1 MATRRAASSADSE
14 TGCGRIFDDEAETC
28 PTRGKSGKNIAGID
42 RLQHDSTFTTED
54 AMTLNLSMPNAPFE
68 LKPKITVVG
77 VGGAGGN
84 AVNNMI
90 KQNLEG
96 VDFIVANT
104 DAQALAQ
111 SLCQRR
117 IQLGTNLTAGLGAGS
132 RPDVGRGAAEEAL
145 DEIISQLQ
153 GSNMVFITAGMGG
166 GTGTGAA
173 PVIAAATREQ
183 GILTVGVVT
192 KPFHFEGLHRMRV
205 AEAGIQ
211 ELQQFVDTL
220 IIIPNQNLFRIA
232 NEKTTFA
239 DAFNMADQVLDCG
252 VRGVTDLMVKPGLI
266 NLDFA
271 DIRAVMTE
279 MGKAMMGTGEAEGP
293 NRAIGAAEAAI
304 SNPLLDDVSMKGAR
318 GVLINITG
326 GLDMTLFEVDE
337 AANRIRSE
345 VDPEANII
353 FGSTFDQSLEGKVR
367 ISVVATGI
375 EAVAGQM
382 ARPVSLSLVTNGGR
396 SMVPGNQAAE
406 RHENM
411 TGASQTVASQPAQ
424 TIGRRETL
432 GATALAM
439 PSASM
444 AVPMAAPVATPQPQP
459 AMAAPVVAEA
469 PRAMPSQPLVAPQV
483 MVQPAVS
490 QPTPQPVEQ
499 RHYVAPPPVETL
511 VATPPA
517 PAQPAP
523 VLTAPVPAAPV
534 QPTAPAQPVAAQPRR
549 APNLFSRVTGN
560 AASWAK
566 QAVGEPPAAP
576 MTPQLRASAPARPT
590 SAPQAPAPHAM
601 APQQPPAPTAQPA
614 PQMAAPQP
622 VAQPRLSGLDP
633 KDRLSASRA
642 EEDLLDI
649 PAFLRRQAN

>member
-1 MATRRAASSADSE
+1 
-14 TGCGRIFDDEAETC
+14 
-28 PTRGKSGKNIAGID
+28 
-42 RLQHDSTFTTED
+42 
-54 AMTLNLSMPNAPFE
+54 MTLNLTMPNAPFE

-77 VGGAGGN
+77 VGGAGCN

-96 VDFIVANT
+96 VEFIVANT
-104 DAQALAQ
+104 DSQALAQ

-132 RPDVGRGAAEEAL
+132 RPDVGRAAAEEAL
-145 DEIISQLQ
+145 DDIIRQLQ

-173 PVIAAATREQ
+173 PVLAAATREQ

-205 AEAGIQ
+205 AEAGIN

-293 NRAIGAAEAAI
+293 NRAIAAAEAAI

-375 EAVAGQM
+375 EGIAAQQP
-382 ARPVSLSLVTNGGR
+382 RPVSLSLVTSAGR
-396 SMVPGNQAAE
+396 PVAAAPAQAERGEAALLQAAAQPAPMVE
-406 RHENM
+406 LRREVA
-411 TGASQTVASQPAQ
+411 GAS
-424 TIGRRETL
+424 
-432 GATALAM
+432 ALAAQPLAAQSGALQPGAARQM
-439 PSASM
+439 RAE
-444 AVPMAAPVATPQPQP
+444 PMR
-459 AMAAPVVAEA
+459 AEA
-469 PRAMPSQPLVAPQV
+469 PRGDAPRVEPTLGMSQPRAEERPFI
-483 MVQPAVS
+483 
-490 QPTPQPVEQ
+490 
-499 RHYVAPPPVETL
+499 APPPVEST
-511 VATPPA
+511 TMSQPPLQAARQPAPQPAAAA

-523 VLTAPVPAAPV
+523 A
-534 QPTAPAQPVAAQPRR
+534 PRR
-549 APNLFSRVTGN
+549 NLFSRVTGN
-560 AASWAK
+560 AAGWAK
-566 QAVGEPPAAP
+566 SAAAEIRDSHAGA
-576 MTPQLRASAPARPT
+576 TPQLRAAAPRPSAAAPAAST
-590 SAPQAPAPHAM
+590 TVAPAVQPGHHVA
-601 APQQPPAPTAQPA
+601 AQHTPAQTTAVQQPAPTPA
-614 PQMAAPQP
+614 PL
-622 VAQPRLSGLDP
+622 QPRLSGLDP
-633 KDRLSASRA
+633 KDRLAARRE
-642 EEDLLDI
+642 EEDTLDI

>member
-1 MATRRAASSADSE
+1 
-14 TGCGRIFDDEAETC
+14 
-28 PTRGKSGKNIAGID
+28 
-42 RLQHDSTFTTED
+42 
-54 AMTLNLSMPNAPFE
+54 MTLNLSMPNAPFE
-68 LKPKITVVG
+68 LKPKITVIG
-77 VGGAGGN
+77 IGGAGGN

-96 VDFIVANT
+96 VEFIVANT

-117 IQLGTNLTAGLGAGS
+117 IQLGQNLTSGLGAGS
-132 RPDVGRGAAEEAL
+132 RPDIGRAAAEEAL
-145 DEIISQLQ
+145 DEIIRQLQ
-153 GSNMVFITAGMGG
+153 GSNMVFVTAGMGG

-173 PVIAAATREQ
+173 PVLAAATREQ

-192 KPFHFEGLHRMRV
+192 KPFHFEGLHRMRI
-205 AEAGIQ
+205 ADAGIQ

-220 IIIPNQNLFRIA
+220 IIIPNQNLFRVA

-293 NRAIGAAEAAI
+293 NRAIAAAEAAI

-375 EAVAGQM
+375 DGIAAQQP
-382 ARPVSLSLVTNGGR
+382 RPVSLSLVSNVGR
-396 SMVPGNQAAE
+396 AVGAAHPAAE
-406 RHENM
+406 RMEASPANAIQA
-411 TGASQTVASQPAQ
+411 TGTE
-424 TIGRRETL
+424 IRREVA
-432 GATALAM
+432 GATALAAA
-439 PSASM
+439 PAS
-444 AVPMAAPVATPQPQP
+444 APVADI
-459 AMAAPVVAEA
+459 APGPIVAEA
-469 PRAMPSQPLVAPQV
+469 PRANLSQPAI
-483 MVQPAVS
+483 S
-490 QPTPQPVEQ
+490 QPVGQTMREPVLQ
-499 RHYVAPPPVETL
+499 RAAPARDEKPFIAPPPVT
-511 VATPPA
+511 ASASAAA
-517 PAQPAP
+517 PTVPQPAE
-523 VLTAPVPAAPV
+523 AAAP
-534 QPTAPAQPVAAQPRR
+534 QPSPPPRKI
-549 APNLFSRVTGN
+549 PNLFSRVTGS
-560 AASWAK
+560 AWGRASTAEAR
-566 QAVGEPPAAP
+566 QPV
-576 MTPQLRASAPARPT
+576 TPQLRAS
-590 SAPQAPAPHAM
+590 PAPRA
-601 APQQPPAPTAQPA
+601 AVPAAAAAPTPA
-614 PQMAAPQP
+614 AASASQSSPP
-622 VAQPRLSGLDP
+622 AQPRLSGLDP
-633 KDRLSASRA
+633 KDRLTVSRA